1 MTNLLRCR
9 FSLNHFLL
17 TAMLALIVLLML
29 SALPQHASPQKPPSE
44 IVLELD
50 PAQSKVN
57 WTLGASL
64 HTVRGTFGMK
74 KGTVRLDP
82 ASGIISGEL
91 VVDATTGNSGDDSR
105 DKKMHKDVL
114 DSGRYT
120 EIVFHPD
127 RAVGTVAPQGKF
139 GVQVH
144 GLMELHGSAHEITV
158 PIEAE
163 FAGNQW
169 TCNAKFSVPFIDW
182 GLKNPSNFFLK
193 VEHTVQIEL
202 ELKGHLQSPVAP

>member
-1 MTNLLRCR
+1 MTNLLLRRLTR
-9 FSLNHFLL
+9 FHS
-17 TAMLALIVLLML
+17 TAMLASIGLLTL
-29 SALPQHASPQKPPSE
+29 SALPQHASPQKPPSK

-50 PAQSKVN
+50 PTQCKLN

-64 HTVRGTFGMK
+64 HTVRGTFGLK
-74 KGTVRLDP
+74 KGTLRLDP
-82 ASGIISGEL
+82 VSGIISGEF
-91 VVDATTGNSGDDSR
+91 VVDAMSGNSGDDSR

-114 DSGRYT
+114 ESGRYT

-127 RAVGTVAPQGKF
+127 RVVGAVAPQGKF

-158 PIEAE
+158 PVEAE

-169 TCNAKFSVPFIDW
+169 TCTTKFSVPFIDW

>member
-1 MTNLLRCR
+1 MTNLLRRRLTR
-9 FSLNHFLL
+9 FLSS
-17 TAMLALIVLLML
+17 AMLAIIALLVL
-29 SALPQHASPQKPPSE
+29 SALPQHASPQNPPGQ

-50 PAQSKVN
+50 PAQSRVH

-64 HTVRGTFGMK
+64 HTVRGTFGLK
-74 KGTVRLDP
+74 KGTLRLDP
-82 ASGIISGEL
+82 ASGIISGEI

-114 DSGRYT
+114 ESGRYA

-127 RAVGTVAPQGKF
+127 RVAGPVAPQGKF

-144 GLMELHGSAHEITV
+144 GLMELHGNAHEITV
-158 PIEAE
+158 PIVAE
-163 FAGNQW
+163 FSGNQW
-169 TCNAKFSVPFIDW
+169 TCSAKFSVPFIDW

-193 VEHTVQIEL
+193 VEHAVAIEL